1 MCCELI
7 DWVCE
12 RNIPGDFTMD
22 CYFTSAEV
30 LNHVHAKTDRF
41 GRPRGYV
48 GDLKTN
54 RNLEWKGRIVKASDL
69 AASIPPE
76 DRKELRQETDGSG
89 ISRRRCGFPT
99 SNTRCG
105 S

>member
-1 MCCELI
+1 MHQRQHYPLEFRLFRKQEICEALKNRSATYRLCCELI

-41 GRPRGYV
+41 GAAPR
-48 GDLKTN
+48 L
-54 RNLEWKGRIVKASDL
+54 RRR
-69 AASIPPE
+69 PE
-76 DRKELRQETDGSG
+76 D
-89 ISRRRCGFPT
+89 
-99 SNTRCG
+99 
-105 S
+105 